1 MKASLRD
8 RKTLGPFRRVVLLG
22 VVAIAMWGI
31 KRQYAVAEAED
42 LAWILKPVAAL
53 AGFLSGA
60 RFEWETGSGYL
71 SREHLFVI
79 AKPCAGVNFML
90 AAFGMVSVLLSR
102 RVATW
107 CAGARVFGESLV
119 VAYFAAVFANAMR
132 IVVALWIATHPFATG
147 FFTPARIH
155 RAEGVVVY
163 FGVLTALHAL
173 IVRLASAERGLA
185 PHVPE
190 AQCPRRLHA
199 K

>member
-1 MKASLRD
+1 MKASLREP
-8 RKTLGPFRRVVLLG
+8 KTLGPFRRIVLLG

-31 KRQYAVAEAED
+31 KRHYAMAEVED
-42 LAWILKPVAAL
+42 LTWILKPVAAL

-60 RFEWETGSGYL
+60 RFEWEAGSGYL
-71 SREHLFVI
+71 SREHLLVI

-107 CAGARVFGESLV
+107 CAGGRVLVESLV
-119 VAYFAAVFANAMR
+119 VAYFVAVFANAAR

-147 FFTPARIH
+147 LFSAARIH
-155 RAEGVVVY
+155 RLEGVLLY

-173 IVRLASAERGLA
+173 IGRLANAERGSA

-190 AQCPRRLHA
+190 ARCPRRLPA